1 MSSSAA
7 SKNRKNTSKLTRKQE
22 EMEEESKE
30 LNRKE
35 RKEIVG
41 YNKKGRNFVDTTVR
55 MTNESSDVFT
65 WLFQT
70 CTLF

>member
-30 LNRKE
+30 FNRKE
-35 RKEIVG
+35 RKQIVE

-65 WLFQT
+65 WLFQN